1 VRRAVVPHLRE
12 EKALRTEGYGFIAG
26 IDEAGRGAL
35 MGPVVA
41 AAVILPPRLRGSWRS
56 RVRDSKLLTPA
67 RRDALY
73 EEITGAAIAWGV
85 GSASSEDID
94 AVGIAPATRRAML
107 AAVAA
112 LQQAPDYLLIDYF
125 KLPETPLPQRGI
137 VHGDAVCFSIACA
150 SIIAK
155 VTRDRWVTDLDT
167 AYPGYGFADH
177 KGYGT
182 EDHLAC
188 LRRLGPCPVH
198 RRSFHPVRA
207 LMGQDGTA

>member
-1 VRRAVVPHLRE
+1 MRRAVPHLRE
-12 EKALRTEGYGFIAG
+12 EKALRAEGYEFIAG

-41 AAVILPPRLRGSWRS
+41 AAVILPARLSGSWRS
-56 RVRDSKLLTPA
+56 QVRDSKLLTPA
-67 RRDALY
+67 RREALY
-73 EEITGAAIAWGV
+73 EEITGAAVAWGI
-85 GSASSEDID
+85 GASSSEDID

-107 AAVAA
+107 TAVAQ
-112 LQQAPDYLLIDYF
+112 LRQAPDYLLIDYF
-125 KLPETPLPQRGI
+125 KLPETPLPQHGI

-155 VTRDRWVTDLDT
+155 VTRDRRVTDLDT
-167 AYPGYGFADH
+167 TYPGYGFANH

-207 LMGQDGTA
+207 LMGRDGTA